1 MNSLGNRLKSKVLSA
16 LFLGTGLAGVI
27 IPQSVQAFDT
37 LYCGLTRVPDLDDY
51 SGINKITG
59 STFES
64 IPFAL
69 NDTEKPFA
77 AQISQDPPV
86 FVLYEKL
93 PKKETSPMEYEV
105 SVIRSASLKASDLT
119 GPKKDDALKA
129 ARRKPDFA
137 MSSATSIQD
146 PDQNGNYADGAE
158 GDKIAFSP
166 RSVTVAGS
174 STQLLVIS
182 KDGRVLNSNCVI
194 CDQALC
200 GRVNSPRNFIET
212 VIERKR
218 R

>member
-1 MNSLGNRLKSKVLSA
+1 LKSTVLQA
-16 LFLGTGLAGVI
+16 LVLGAGLLGVVM
-27 IPQSVQAFDT
+27 PHSVEAFDT

-51 SGINKITG
+51 SGIKKITG

-69 NDTEKPFA
+69 NDTEKPFS
-77 AQISQDPPV
+77 AQLSQDPPV

-93 PKKETSPMEYEV
+93 PKRETMPMEYKV
-105 SVIRSASLKASDLT
+105 SVIRSASLKASDLI
-119 GPKKDDALKA
+119 GSKKDEVLKA
-129 ARRKPDFA
+129 AKRKPDFA

-182 KDGRVLNSNCVI
+182 QDGRALNSNCVI
-194 CDQALC
+194 CDQARC
-200 GRVNSPRNFIET
+200 DGVNSPRNFIET